1 VIPNSVFGLLVVAA
15 SLGPGYLFVR
25 IAERRNPRPT
35 RSSLL
40 EIAELVSVGGSCA
53 AISLLIA
60 LVVAQKTGRV
70 DLRAISNGGTD
81 YALTHPVPVFTLLI
95 GVIAGSFALAAVGTL
110 MFHRGVAA
118 TLRQHSV
125 WHELLRRQDGL
136 QPFATAELRDGRV
149 VAGPV
154 AYYTVEEAPPDC
166 RELVLIKPIRA
177 RAGAN
182 QEYIDVPD
190 DRVVLRA
197 SDIAALSV
205 KYF

>member
-1 VIPNSVFGLLVVAA
+1 MIPNSVFGLLVIAA

-25 IAERRNPRPT
+25 IAERRNPRPA

-40 EIAELVSVGGSCA
+40 EIAELISVGGSCA
-53 AISLLIA
+53 AISLLVA
-60 LVVAQKTGRV
+60 LVIAQKTGAV
-70 DLRAISNGGTD
+70 DLNALAKRGTD
-81 YALTHPVPVFTLLI
+81 YALTHPLPVFTLLI
-95 GVIAGSFALAAVGTL
+95 GVLLGSYALAVVGTL
-110 MFHRGVAA
+110 VVHQGVPA

-125 WHELLRRQDGL
+125 WHELLRRQDGY

-177 RAGAN
+177 RAAPN
-182 QEYIDVPD
+182 AQFVEVLD

-197 SDIAALSV
+197 SDISVLAV